1 MLVVIQ
7 SPLNFPGSAFHMSS
21 LAFLLLIVLLV
32 WFWQISLQSRDTA
45 LQTARETCKRQ
56 GLQFLDGTA
65 SLQSVRPF
73 FSREQGPGLKR
84 TYTFDYS
91 ADGIARHTG
100 CIIMHNTQISAV
112 LLDD

>member
-1 MLVVIQ
+1 
-7 SPLNFPGSAFHMSS
+7 MSS

>member
-7 SPLNFPGSAFHMSS
+7 SPLNFPGSASHMSS
-21 LAFLLLIVLLV
+21 LVFLLLIVLLV

-91 ADGIARHTG
+91 ADGIARQTG

>member
-1 MLVVIQ
+1 
-7 SPLNFPGSAFHMSS
+7 MST
-21 LAFLLLIVLLV
+21 LALLLLIVLLV

-45 LQTARETCKRQ
+45 LRTARDTCKHQ

-73 FSREQGPGLKR
+73 FSPEQGPGLKR

-100 CIIMHNTQISAV
+100 CIIMHNTQVSAV
-112 LLDD
+112 LLDE

>member
-1 MLVVIQ
+1 
-7 SPLNFPGSAFHMSS
+7 MST
-21 LAFLLLIVLLV
+21 LAVLLLFVLLV
-32 WFWQISLQSRDTA
+32 WFWKISLQSRDTA
-45 LQTARETCKRQ
+45 LQTARDTCKHQ

-73 FSREQGPGLKR
+73 FSPERGPGLKR

-91 ADGIARHTG
+91 ADGIARQTG
-100 CIIMHNTQISAV
+100 CIIMHNTQITAV

>member
-1 MLVVIQ
+1 
-7 SPLNFPGSAFHMSS
+7 MST
-21 LAFLLLIVLLV
+21 LALLLLIVLLV

-45 LQTARETCKRQ
+45 LRTARDICKHQ

-65 SLQSVRPF
+65 SLQSIRPV

-91 ADGIARHTG
+91 TDGIARNTG
-100 CIIMHNTQISAV
+100 WIIMHNTQVSAV